1 MIDLTWKEKL
11 NVYYQEATEAME
23 NKDYELAEEK
33 YHLLSH
39 LSRVLYN
46 DSENSG
52 DRGEY
57 LSLAK
62 EYANKESYART
73 MKEGM
78 KTFSGWESERSFS
91 DFIGEEKTKEYIR
104 MDVIEPWKKNNM
116 KSRKLNGILI
126 YGPYGV
132 GKTILVKALANELGA
147 TIYTLSPLMD
157 FSNDNYPD
165 AINSVSRVIKAAV
178 ANDNSIIFLEDPL
191 CYFPKGEENCVSA
204 DISELFLDYFKKEMR
219 RIKKKNKKVL
229 FVMTTNCPDKLD
241 ERVVNEKIFD
251 DLICISLPDE
261 ETRKQLIKRKHPE
274 LDDKLINE
282 FAAMTSGYTSWQIT
296 KLCSELNKDDIT
308 EDDIHA
314 LVKSHDREYDS
325 GYFDNVDSFLQ
336 RLI

>member
-1 MIDLTWKEKL
+1 MIDLTRKEKL
-11 NVYYQEATEAME
+11 NVYYQEATKAME

-46 DSENSG
+46 DSKNSG

-62 EYANKESYART
+62 EYENKESYARSL
-73 MKEGM
+73 KEGM
-78 KTFSGWESERSFS
+78 KTYSGWESERSFS
-91 DFIGEEKTKEYIR
+91 DFVGEEKTKEYIR
-104 MDVIEPWKKNNM
+104 LDVIEPWKRNDM
-116 KSRKLNGILI
+116 KSRKLNGLLI

-147 TIYTLSPLMD
+147 TIYSLSPLMD

-165 AINSVSRVIKAAV
+165 AINSVSRVINAA
-178 ANDNSIIFLEDPL
+178 ADKDNSIIFLEDPL
-191 CYFPKGEENCVSA
+191 CYFPKGEEDSVSA
-204 DISELFLDYFKKEMR
+204 DICDLFLDYFKKEMR
-219 RIKKKNKKVL
+219 KLKKKNKRIL

-251 DLICISLPDE
+251 DLIVISLPDE
-261 ETRKQLIKRKHPE
+261 NTRKRLIEKKLPE
-274 LDDKLINE
+274 LNEKLVNE
-282 FAAMTSGYTSWQIT
+282 FTNLASGYTSWQIT
-296 KLCSELNKDDIT
+296 KLCSELNMDNIT

-325 GYFDNVDSFLQ
+325 GYFDNINSFLQ
-336 RLI
+336 RLV